1 MLPGL
6 MASERSSTATKSP
19 YALQT
24 LLTSTVL
31 AAPEF
36 RVELELGGWIVGW
49 VVDWVGAMTNT
60 INYFCGFWFGSSGFF
75 WSGAFWPGGI
85 SLPSYKIL
93 EFAAKRL

>member
-6 MASERSSTATKSP
+6 MASERSLTATKSP

-36 RVELELGGWIVGW
+36 RLEVEPGGW
-49 VVDWVGAMTNT
+49 VVDGAGAMTNT
-60 INYFCGFWFGSSGFF
+60 INHMDD
-75 WSGAFWPGGI
+75 
-85 SLPSYKIL
+85 
-93 EFAAKRL
+93 